1 MFLCP
6 CHPVTPKPPFILLYS
21 SHVDTCK
28 PNNTRGKKNEVML
41 LLLILLLIL
50 TLQWRKV
57 RKHWSLYIFSFC
69 IQVNY
74 LVIKKNLE
82 INHSG
87 IVKYNHFFFSAMTCP
102 PQNIFH
108 CFQISVSTPWFPI
121 LLFPT
126 LKMKKEHS
134 KARKN
139 TSSLISHHVAGQK
152 ATQMIRAVV

>member
-87 IVKYNHFFFSAMTCP
+87 IVKYNHFFFLQWPVPLRTFF
-102 PQNIFH
+102 I
-108 CFQISVSTPWFPI
+108 VSKFLFLLHDFPFFCS
-121 LLFPT
+121 L
-126 LKMKKEHS
+126 HS
-134 KARKN
+134 KWKRSTVKQERILVVWSVTMLLARKQ
-139 TSSLISHHVAGQK
+139 L
-152 ATQMIRAVV
+152 RW